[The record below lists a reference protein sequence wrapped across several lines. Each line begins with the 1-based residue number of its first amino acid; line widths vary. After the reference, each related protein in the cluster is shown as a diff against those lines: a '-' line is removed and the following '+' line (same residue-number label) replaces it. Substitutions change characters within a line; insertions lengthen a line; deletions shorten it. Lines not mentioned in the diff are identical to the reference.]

1 MIIARFN
8 GSRTGVIRDGRI
20 YDVTAHLGNADPV
33 LIDTVAGL
41 PVLGL
46 LASLDLGSLPSSDI
60 AEVVLEAPV
69 PRPGKIIGAPAN
81 YYDHIDEMPDSAT
94 IREWGAFLKA
104 PSSVVGPGAI
114 VRLPYSDVRT
124 DYEGELAVVIG
135 RGGRNIARER
145 ALEHVLGYTC
155 LLDITV
161 RSTEDRSTRKSFD
174 TFTPMGPWIVTADQ
188 LRDPGALE
196 LTLSI
201 NGGVR
206 QSASTGTMIFGV
218 EELIAYASS
227 VMTLERGDVIATG
240 TPAGVGPLADGDLI
254 DLHISGIGGFAVSV
268 SAVHAIAYADRPGPK
283 AGFYA
288 E

>member
-8 GSRTGVIRDGRI
+8 GSGTGIVQNGRI
-20 YDVTAHLGNADPV
+20 YDVSEYMGDADPV
-33 LIDTVAGL
+33 LTDRVAGL
-41 PVLGL
+41 PLLGL
-46 LASLDLGSLPSSDI
+46 VASLDLGSLRSHDV
-60 AEVVLEAPV
+60 ADVVLESPV

-81 YYDHIDEMPDSAT
+81 YYEHIQEMPDSAT

-104 PSSVVGPGAI
+104 PSSVVGPNA
-114 VRLPYSDVRT
+114 VVQLPYVDVRT

-135 RGGRNIARER
+135 RGGRNIQPAH
-145 ALEHVLGYTC
+145 ALDHVFGYTC

-188 LRDPGALE
+188 LRDPGDLE
-196 LTLSI
+196 LTLSV
-201 NGGVR
+201 NGHVR
-206 QSASTGTMIFGV
+206 QSTSTGKMIFGV

-240 TPAGVGPLADGDLI
+240 TPAGVGPLADGDRI
-254 DLHISGIGGFAVSV
+254 DVHISGIGGFAVSV
-268 SAVHAIAYADRPGPK
+268 SAADAIPYADRPGPK
-283 AGFYA
+283 AGLYA